1 MNELNQETSV
11 DTAEEERKAGARIAL
26 PVENMVRTKSASG
39 SVSFHCGDAVAK
51 ALNGLSLPH
60 VKTLATDALA
70 IDVTKYDHLNP
81 GQQRMTLGNVIRN
94 MLRRD
99 ETLSAD
105 FSAVLARVQIA
116 NDEDSR
122 DQREQAAA
130 KKAEKELMK
139 AQNEEARAQAK
150 IEAEAIKV
158 AKKEARE
165 QAKIDRKA
173 AREQAKLDKVANEAE
188 GKAEAARIKAEAKAA
203 KELALAEAKE
213 AKAIAKAQAKADADE
228 TKALKA
234 QEKAE
239 AKAAAKLA
247 ADEAKAAAAK
257 QQELI

>member
-1 MNELNQETSV
+1 MNEVEMTQ
-11 DTAEEERKAGARIAL
+11 EERKSGARIAL
-26 PVENMVRTKSASG
+26 PVENMTRTKSASG

-60 VKTLATDALA
+60 VKTLAADALA

-99 ETLSAD
+99 ESLVSS
-105 FSAVLARVQIA
+105 FSDVLARVQVA
-116 NDEDSR
+116 NDEDGR
-122 DQREQAAA
+122 EQREAAA
-130 KKAEKELMK
+130 AAKAEKELLK

-150 IEAEAIKV
+150 IEAEALKV
-158 AKKEARE
+158 AKKAARE
-165 QAKIDRKA
+165 QDKIDRKA

-188 GKAEAARIKAEAKAA
+188 GKAEAARIKAEAK
-203 KELALAEAKE
+203 E
-213 AKAIAKAQAKADADE
+213 AKAAELAKAKEDKAQAKAQAKIEADAA
-228 TKALKA
+228 KALKIA
-234 QEKAE
+234 EKAD

-247 ADEAKAAAAK
+247 ADEEKAAADQ